1 MKARAFRLGLIGIL
15 LFTAGCS
22 TSPIVQPT
30 NAGVAPR
37 KTIEFEVS
45 QIREFKASKRE
56 TFDATQA
63 VMKNAG
69 YVIETAD
76 FEAGVLNGK
85 APIATIDRLLLAPI
99 SKSVTAS
106 ALVDGGSETGTRIQI
121 DFVSTVETPG
131 RAYGNGRIVRQD
143 GVTDLAIYQRVF
155 DEIQEMLYPEQL

>member
-1 MKARAFRLGLIGIL
+1 M
-15 LFTAGCS
+15 
-22 TSPIVQPT
+22 PIVQPT

-56 TFDATQA
+56 AFDATHA
-63 VMKNAG
+63 VMENAG

-76 FEAGVLNGK
+76 YEAGVLNGK
-85 APIATIDRLLLAPI
+85 APIATIDRLLLSPI

-106 ALVDGGSETGTRIQI
+106 ARVDGASETGTRVQI
-121 DFVSTVETPG
+121 DFVSTVETPN
-131 RAYGNGRIVRQD
+131 RTYGNGLLIKGE

-155 DEIQEMLYPEQL
+155 DEIQEMLYPEPL